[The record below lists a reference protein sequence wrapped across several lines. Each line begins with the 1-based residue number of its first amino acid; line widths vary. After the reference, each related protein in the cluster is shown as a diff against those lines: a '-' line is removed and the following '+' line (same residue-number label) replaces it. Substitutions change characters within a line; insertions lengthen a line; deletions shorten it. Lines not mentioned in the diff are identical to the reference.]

1 MGGKMLKKLSMSLL
15 LITFIIACSKSE
27 EAPEDPKKEKAIA
40 EAKVDFTDGI
50 EMQIKKVTSAD
61 GKEISILIKKEV
73 LPDSMAP
80 NSDAPKRKRRDV
92 ADNVLDLEK
101 LKNDNNYKLEKI
113 KDAEGNEIEVYVL
126 DVLEQ
131 ENQRK

>member
-1 MGGKMLKKLSMSLL
+1 MSLL
-15 LITFIIACSKSE
+15 LIAIIIASTKAE
-27 EAPEDPKKEKAIA
+27 EAAPKPDDPTKKEKAIA

-73 LPDSMAP
+73 LPDIMAP
-80 NSDAPKRKRRDV
+80 KSEAPKRKRRDV
-92 ADNVLDLEK
+92 ADNILDLEK
-101 LKNDNNYKLEKI
+101 LKNDKNYKLEKI
-113 KDAEGNEIEVYVL
+113 KDAEGNEIEVYIL

-131 ENQRK
+131 EDQRRRRR